1 MRVSTPSALKAL
13 DPIWFRFT
21 DPEDAGK
28 YGDRWW
34 KYDEGSILRMRAREQ
49 IALET
54 EMGMTLVAVMNG
66 FRASSV
72 LGDTAVSWLAVHQVD
87 PARAGDF
94 DDFNPITMMIQWTS
108 SDPEPGPKGDVP
120 AGTPR
125 PEESDSPTADGQPN
139 MISEMPDTVALPVMP
154 IAG

>member
-34 KYDEGSILRMRAREQ
+34 KYDEASILRMRARDQ
-49 IALET
+49 ITLET
-54 EMGMTLVAVMNG
+54 ELGMTLVAVMNG
-66 FRASSV
+66 FRTSSV
-72 LGDTAVSWLAVHQVD
+72 LGDAAVAWLAIHQVD

-108 SDPEPGPKGDVP
+108 TDPEPGPKGDVP
-120 AGTPR
+120 VGTPEQ
-125 PEESDSPTADGQPN
+125 PESTSAMPGGQQSTT
-139 MISEMPDTVALPVMP
+139 SETPATVALPVMP
-154 IAG
+154 VAG

>member
-34 KYDEGSILRMRAREQ
+34 KYDEATILRKRARDQ

-72 LGDTAVSWLAVHQVD
+72 LGDAAVAWLAIYQVD

-94 DDFNPITMMIQWTS
+94 EDFNPITMMIEWTS
-108 SDPEPGPKGDVP
+108 TDPEPGPKDDAP
-120 AGTPR
+120 AGSPA
-125 PEESDSPTADGQPN
+125 PEASPSPMAGGQQSTT
-139 MISEMPDTVALPVMP
+139 SERPDTVVLPVMP
-154 IAG
+154 IVG